1 MARAKQKVEPD
12 SVYFLKILLFFI
24 IGALWLN
31 LSFEVLPGIR
41 SLPVGLVIGVLFAR
55 HEHFMIDRKIEY
67 LVLLSAALLSYLA
80 PIGIVIEI

>member
-1 MARAKQKVEPD
+1 MARSKQKVEPD

-24 IGALWLN
+24 VGALWLRQD
-31 LSFEVLPGIR
+31 FDVLPGI
-41 SLPVGLVIGVLFAR
+41 SALPVGLVIGLLFAR

>member
-1 MARAKQKVEPD
+1 MARAKQKAEPD

-24 IGALWLN
+24 IGALWLQF
-31 LSFEVLPGIR
+31 SFEVLPGLRGI
-41 SLPVGLVIGVLFAR
+41 PIGLVIGLLFAR

-67 LVLLSAALLSYLA
+67 LVLLAAALLSYLA